1 MPVEIK
7 PSSPEWAEIDTHL
20 YALNVLINPQLFYD
34 GKGIEEIPELERATL
49 IAIIKNQIQ
58 DVIDE
63 P

>member
-1 MPVEIK
+1 MPIEIK
-7 PSSPEWAEIDTHL
+7 PSSPEWSEIDAHL

-34 GKGIEEIPELERATL
+34 GKGIEEIPELERQAL
-49 IAIIKNQIQ
+49 ITIIKNQIQ